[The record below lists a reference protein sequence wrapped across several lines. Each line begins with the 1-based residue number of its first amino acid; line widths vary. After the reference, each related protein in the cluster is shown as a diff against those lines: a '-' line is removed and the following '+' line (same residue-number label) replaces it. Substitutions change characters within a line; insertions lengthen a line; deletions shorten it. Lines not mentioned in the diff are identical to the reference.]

1 MDSILSNNKRTI
13 NKSKRE
19 TKSRGFYMRMTE
31 SELQEL
37 DYLSYECE
45 ESKTEIMRKALKVYR
60 DLKRNN
66 VSSF

>member
-1 MDSILSNNKRTI
+1 MSEKKDSVNKH
-13 NKSKRE
+13 KRE

-31 SELQEL
+31 SELKEL
-37 DYLSYECE
+37 DFLSYECE
-45 ESKTEIMRKALKVYR
+45 ESKTEIMRKAFKVYR